1 MNPTT
6 LQTSINAKDYSET
19 MQAVAEGYL
28 QRHWGEHLDD
38 GQLFERTC
46 QYLVT
51 ANEVPVFMAQRLVY
65 LAMSKI
71 TPPSITVTVGVDLA
85 SDEDKTVVAQWLAR
99 DRIHQL
105 VPRRLQPY
113 QQRFLA
119 QATPH

>member
-6 LQTSINAKDYSET
+6 LQTSINAQDYRET

-28 QRHWGEHLDD
+28 QRHWGEHLDE

-51 ANEVPVFMAQRLVY
+51 ANEVPIFMAQRLVY

-71 TPPSITVTVGVDLA
+71 TPPSITVGVDWGQHG
-85 SDEDKTVVAQWLAR
+85 DKTAVVLIDSR
-99 DRIHQL
+99 DGIHRL
-105 VPRRLQPY
+105 VPRRLISE
-113 QQRFLA
+113 RFLA
-119 QATPH
+119 QAAPH

>member
-6 LQTSINAKDYSET
+6 LQTSINAQDYRDT

-28 QRHWGEHLDD
+28 QRHWGEHLDE

-71 TPPSITVTVGVDLA
+71 TPPSITVGVDWGQPGG
-85 SDEDKTVVAQWLAR
+85 DKTAVVLIDSR
-99 DRIHQL
+99 DGIHHL
-105 VPRRLQPY
+105 VPRRLISE
-113 QQRFLA
+113 RFLA
-119 QATPH
+119 QAAPH

>member
-6 LQTSINAKDYSET
+6 LQTSINAQDYRDT

-28 QRHWGEHLDD
+28 QRHWGEHLDE

-71 TPPSITVTVGVDLA
+71 TPPSVTVGVDLA
-85 SDEDKTVVAQWLAR
+85 SDEDKTAVALWLAR
-99 DRIHQL
+99 DGSHQL
-105 VPRRLQPY
+105 VPRRCLPY

>member
-6 LQTSINAKDYSET
+6 LQTSINAQDYRDT

-38 GQLFERTC
+38 AQLFERTC
-46 QYLVT
+46 QYLVI

-71 TPPSITVTVGVDLA
+71 TPPSVTVGVDWA
-85 SDEDKTVVAQWLAR
+85 NHGDKTAVVLIDSR
-99 DRIHQL
+99 DGIHHL
-105 VPRRLQPY
+105 VPRRLLSE
-113 QQRFLA
+113 RFLA
-119 QATPH
+119 QATPN